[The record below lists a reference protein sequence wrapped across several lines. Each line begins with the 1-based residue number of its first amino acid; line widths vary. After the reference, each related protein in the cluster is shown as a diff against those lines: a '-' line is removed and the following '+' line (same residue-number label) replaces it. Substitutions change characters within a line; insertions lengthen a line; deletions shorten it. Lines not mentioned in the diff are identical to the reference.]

1 MAHEGV
7 KRKQLEAAKEQAK
20 KKYPFLFK
28 SYYVHHFSPSLTPVL
43 ISGTSL
49 FTGKDQRILRDTRDR
64 FWSDLRITK
73 NESCFTGAS
82 VTVIPPEI
90 VDACGI
96 RDMIDYRNRSLTM
109 L

>member
-20 KKYPFLFK
+20 KNYPFLFK
-28 SYYVHHFSPSLTPVL
+28 LYYVHNFSPSLTSVL
-43 ISGTSL
+43 ISETSIL
-49 FTGKDQRILRDTRDR
+49 TGKDQRILRDTRDR

-73 NESCFTGAS
+73 NESCFTGS
-82 VTVIPPEI
+82 DVTVIPSEI

-96 RDMIDYRNRSLTM
+96 RDMVDYRNRSIMM